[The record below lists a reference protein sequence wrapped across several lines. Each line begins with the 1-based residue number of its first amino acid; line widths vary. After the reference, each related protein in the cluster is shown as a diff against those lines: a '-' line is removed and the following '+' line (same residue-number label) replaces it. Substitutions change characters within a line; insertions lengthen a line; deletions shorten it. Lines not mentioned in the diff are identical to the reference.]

1 LDKLL
6 AKSNIALNPAIKQ
19 NIKIDKEKRTIV
31 VHKNTLL
38 RASSGYLA
46 DSKAMTLDVG
56 AHRTDKSAQI
66 VTKDSVND
74 FLNNQVNDWNLNPEA
89 KIAPEKLPKLAAS
102 LDEQKFA
109 RAFKELKDQVVK
121 AGYEFPAEYANLTIE
136 KNTAEDGKT
145 VYALFNNGAL
155 VTDDDLNAVIIPEGK
170 HLVIDATSGEVEFK
184 FEDIQAGKENFKV
197 KFEGLPKAAPISADV
212 LNVDSDIQGL
222 IDGLYANLSLLKSNA
237 IRNVAHKA
245 TGRAELTNGYTAWRK
260 ALSDFCCELPKE

>member
-1 LDKLL
+1 ML

-38 RASSGYLA
+38 RASSGYLS

-66 VTKDSVND
+66 ITKDSVND
-74 FLNNQVNDWNLNPEA
+74 FLNNQMNEWNLNPEA

-102 LDEQKFA
+102 LDKQKFD
-109 RAFKELKDQVVK
+109 RAFEELKDQVLK
-121 AGYEFPAEYANLTIE
+121 AGYEFPSEYANLTIE
-136 KNTAEDGKT
+136 KNETENGEPVYILLNNGKR
-145 VYALFNNGAL
+145 VLDSYFNNVL
-155 VTDDDLNAVIIPEGK
+155 IPKGK

-197 KFEGLPKAAPISADV
+197 KFE
-212 LNVDSDIQGL
+212 
-222 IDGLYANLSLLKSNA
+222 
-237 IRNVAHKA
+237 
-245 TGRAELTNGYTAWRK
+245 
-260 ALSDFCCELPKE
+260 

>member
-1 LDKLL
+1 ML
-6 AKSNIALNPAIKQ
+6 AKSNIALNSAIKQ

-38 RASSGYLA
+38 RASSGYLS
-46 DSKAMTLDVG
+46 DSKAMTLDIG

-66 VTKDSVND
+66 ITKDSVND
-74 FLNNQVNDWNLNPEA
+74 FLNNQVNGRNLNSEA
-89 KIAPEKLPKLAAS
+89 KISPEKLPKLAAS

-155 VTDDDLNAVIIPEGK
+155 VTDDDLNAVIIPDGK
-170 HLVIDATSGEVEFK
+170 HLVIDATSAEVEFK

-197 KFEGLPKAAPISADV
+197 KFEGLPKSAPISADV
-212 LNVDSDIQGL
+212 LNVDPDVQGL
-222 IDGLYANLSLLKSNA
+222 IDGVYTNLSLLKSNA

-245 TGRAELTNGYTAWRK
+245 TGRASLTNGYVAWRK

>member
-1 LDKLL
+1 ML
-6 AKSNIALNPAIKQ
+6 AKSNIALSPAIKQ
-19 NIKIDKEKRTIV
+19 NIKIDREKRTIV

-46 DSKAMTLDVG
+46 DSKAMTLDIG
-56 AHRTDKSAQI
+56 AHSTDKSAQI

-74 FLNNQVNDWNLNPEA
+74 FLNNQVNEWNLNPEA

-109 RAFKELKDQVVK
+109 RAFKELKDQVLK
-121 AGYEFPAEYANLTIE
+121 AGYKFPSEYANLTIE
-136 KNTAEDGKT
+136 KNETENGEP
-145 VYALFNNGAL
+145 VYILFNNGKRVL
-155 VTDDDLNAVIIPEGK
+155 DSYFNNVLIPKGK

-212 LNVDSDIQGL
+212 LNVDPDIQGL
-222 IDGLYANLSLLKSNA
+222 IDGLYTNLSLLKSNA

-245 TGRAELTNGYTAWRK
+245 TGRASLTNGYTAWRK

>member
-1 LDKLL
+1 MDKLL
-6 AKSNIALNPAIKQ
+6 AKSNIALHPAIKQ

-66 VTKDSVND
+66 ITKDSVND
-74 FLNNQVNDWNLNPEA
+74 FLNNQVNEWNLNPEA
-89 KIAPEKLPKLAAS
+89 KIAPEKLPKLVAS

-136 KNTAEDGKT
+136 KNTTEDGQT

-155 VTDDDLNAVIIPEGK
+155 VTGDDLNAVIIPEGK
-170 HLVIDATSGEVEFK
+170 HLVIDTTSGDVEFK

-197 KFEGLPKAAPISADV
+197 KFEGLS
-212 LNVDSDIQGL
+212 
-222 IDGLYANLSLLKSNA
+222 
-237 IRNVAHKA
+237 
-245 TGRAELTNGYTAWRK
+245 RK
-260 ALSDFCCELPKE
+260 PQ